1 MRFLLAG
8 LVAACAVALAACR
21 EPGDSEPDSKL
32 RVVASFYPLAELAQ
46 RVGGDGVAVTNLTA
60 AGVEPHDLELTSRQ
74 VDKLLDADLVLY
86 LGHGF
91 QPAVA
96 DIAGRRDG
104 PSVDLLARLD
114 LGSEAK
120 DPHFWLD
127 PSLMSRAAGVVADE
141 LVRLAPA
148 QAAAIR
154 ADTAEYQ
161 RDLSALDDQMAG
173 GLATCRR
180 RQFVTAHDAF
190 GYLAARYRL
199 EQLAVAGLSPEVEP
213 DAGRLGKLADRIE
226 ATGTTTVFFEE
237 LVSPDVAKALA
248 RETGAKVAVLNPIEG
263 LTKDEQA
270 AGNDYAT
277 VMRDNLAALR
287 EALGCA

>member
-8 LVAACAVALAACR
+8 VVAACAVTLAACR
-21 EPGDSEPDSKL
+21 EPDGTEPGGTL
-32 RVVASFYPLAELAQ
+32 HVVASFYPLAELAQ
-46 RVGGDGVAVTNLTA
+46 RVGGDAVTVTNLTA

-74 VDKLLDADLVLY
+74 LDTLLDADVVLY
-86 LGHGF
+86 LGDGF

-96 DIAGRRDG
+96 DVAGQRDG
-104 PSVDLLARLD
+104 PSVDLLARVD
-114 LGSEAK
+114 VGANAK

-127 PSLMSRAAGVVADE
+127 PRLMSGAAGVVADE
-141 LVRLAPA
+141 LARAAPA
-148 QAAAIR
+148 QAPAIR
-154 ADTAEYQ
+154 ANAAEY
-161 RDLSALDDQMAG
+161 RSDLEALDDQMAG
-173 GLATCRR
+173 GLATCDR

-199 EQLAVAGLSPEVEP
+199 EQLAIAGLSPEVEP
-213 DAGRLGKLADRIE
+213 DAGRLGDLADQIE

-248 RETGAKVAVLNPIEG
+248 RETGATTAVLNPIEG
-263 LTKDEQA
+263 LTKKEQA
-270 AGNDYAT
+270 AGKDYAA

-287 EALGCA
+287 KALACS